1 MNTCLSSGVIELY
14 PRGLMN
20 WCMGVL
26 EEFRMD
32 GKTAVVTGGAS
43 GIGKA
48 FAEAMAEAGAD
59 VVIGDIDAEGARET
73 ADGIREG
80 TGSEAVAFEVDVS
93 EKDQVDGFIGEA
105 VDRFGAID
113 ACFVN
118 AGIAELESSLRSYE
132 KDQWDRVIGVNLTGM
147 FLTGRAAAEAMED
160 GGSIVFTSSI
170 YGLVG
175 DDTIGLYAYTASK
188 GGVVQLTKTMANDLA
203 PDVRVNAIAP
213 GPVRTSIG
221 HGFMKEDAPGMESVQ
236 EEIKRKTPLDR
247 LAQPE
252 DMKGMALYL
261 ASPASSFCTGYVYA
275 VDGGWTSR

>member
-1 MNTCLSSGVIELY
+1 MDLG
-14 PRGLMN
+14 MK
-20 WCMGVL
+20 VL
-26 EEFRMD
+26 DEFRMD

-43 GIGKA
+43 GIGRA
-48 FAEAMAEAGAD
+48 ISEAMAEAGAD
-59 VVIGDIDAEGARET
+59 IVIGDIDGEGARE
-73 ADGIREG
+73 AAAEIGEM
-80 TGSEAVAFEVDVS
+80 TGREAVALEVDVS
-93 EKDQVDGFIGEA
+93 DKDQVDGFIEEA
-105 VDRFGAID
+105 VDRFGGID

-118 AGIAELESSLRSYE
+118 AGIAELESSLGSYQ

-147 FLTGRAAAEAMED
+147 FLTARAASEAMND

-188 GGVVQLTKTMANDLA
+188 GGVVQLTKTLANDLA
-203 PDVRVNAIAP
+203 PSVRVNAIAP

>member
-1 MNTCLSSGVIELY
+1 MS
-14 PRGLMN
+14 
-20 WCMGVL
+20 VL
-26 EEFRMD
+26 DEFRMD

-43 GIGKA
+43 GIGRA
-48 FAEAMAEAGAD
+48 ISEAMAEAGAD
-59 VVIGDIDAEGARET
+59 VVMGDIDGEGVRDAANE
-73 ADGIREG
+73 I
-80 TGSEAVAFEVDVS
+80 SEKTEVEVVALEVDVS
-93 EKDQVDGFIGEA
+93 EKEQVDGFIGEA
-105 VDRFGAID
+105 VDRFGGID

-118 AGIAELESSLRSYE
+118 AGIAELESSLGSYQ
-132 KDQWDRVIGVNLTGM
+132 KDQWDRIIGVNLTGM
-147 FLTGRAAAEAMED
+147 FLTARATAEVMD
-160 GGSIVFTSSI
+160 SGSIVFTSSI

-203 PDVRVNAIAP
+203 PDIRVNAIAP

-221 HGFMKEDAPGMESVQ
+221 QGFMKEDAPGMEPVQ
-236 EEIKRKTPLDR
+236 EDIKRKTPLDR